1 MPYFDEN
8 GVIQGQMSGHYGMFE
23 IYTHNYAAFFLF
35 FASLAS
41 VAIVYI
47 TLKKSKYSWPVI
59 LGGLMYVGGI
69 GLGEGIEHLP
79 FLDPLIRSMGHY
91 IHLISA
97 PIAVFTLYLGMRETV
112 ALCKEGPLKAK
123 LHGTEIGM
131 GIFAAASM
139 AVVIMGYLAHTP
151 WNERIESPVLLLT
164 LLPTLF
170 FVGLVI
176 SESRHFA
183 ESTVMLYLPILSIAV
198 SFLTLDIWIGRF
210 ADVQG
215 YAGLYILT
223 HSFQDT
229 LLAATGAVIL
239 LFALNIWYSH
249 RIGQLFVLGIS
260 SREEHT
266 EKKPHPAKKKKFRI
280 DEQ

>member
-8 GVIQGQMSGHYGMFE
+8 GVILGQLPGHYGISE
-23 IYTHNYAAFFLF
+23 IYTHLYAAFFLF
-35 FASLAS
+35 FASLAA
-41 VAIVYI
+41 VAIVYT
-47 TLKKSKYSWPVI
+47 TLKKSKYSWPVL
-59 LGGLMYVGGI
+59 LGGMMYVGGI

-79 FLDPLIRSMGHY
+79 FLDPLIQSMGHY
-91 IHLISA
+91 LHLISA
-97 PIAVFTLYLGMRETV
+97 PIAVFTLYLGMKETV
-112 ALCKEGPLKAK
+112 ALCKEGPKTEK

-139 AVVIMGYLAHTP
+139 AIVIMGYLAQTP
-151 WNERIESPVLLLT
+151 WNERIESPVLLMIF
-164 LLPTLF
+164 LPTLF

-183 ESTVMLYLPILSIAV
+183 ESIEMLYLPILSIAV

-210 ADVQG
+210 ADEQG
-215 YAGLYILT
+215 YASLYIIT

-229 LLAATGAVIL
+229 LLATTGAVIL

-266 EKKPHPAKKKKFRI
+266 EKKPQPEKKKNFRV